1 MVRQEQICDK
11 SLNLRSLKGQSVI
24 GLSILSLCV
33 AGVLVGCG
41 GGDEGVGVGVDGGK
55 EEGLYML
62 KTKELMEVSAGAG
75 SVFTSL
81 PATETGVGFSNPI
94 DTSHS
99 LKRLYS
105 LGYAA
110 GGVAIGDLN
119 GDELPDLFFTSGP
132 GENAIYLQR
141 PGGKLQFEEAREAGV
156 GGGGRWG
163 TGAVM
168 VDIENDG
175 DLDLYVCNYEAPN
188 ELYVND
194 GKGRFTEQ
202 AELHG
207 LAAVSAC
214 LMPTF
219 ADVDND
225 GDLDLYVLTN
235 QFVREGGQPRDR
247 VNYEGG
253 VPKVKPEYRKYYD
266 TRLVGI
272 VERDGQKFRRDEVYP
287 VGQKDLFFL
296 NKGPR
301 GSDGQVVFEDAS
313 GACGDL
319 CARPGKGLSATWW
332 DFNRDGLLDLYV
344 GNDFEDPDH
353 LYRNEG
359 VGADGMPVFKDV
371 IRESVPHTTWYSMGA
386 DVGDLN
392 GDGLLDFFSVDM
404 AATTH
409 VKQKSSM
416 GDMGNLGWFMSASE
430 PRQLMR
436 NTLLLN
442 TGTGRFQDAAFMA
455 GLAKSD
461 WSWAPKLADFDNDG
475 LVDVFVSNGMSRPFT
490 QSDIIKSRPLSELR
504 VGNTDWDL
512 FEDYPPQREKN
523 LMFVNRGSL
532 SFEESGAAWGL
543 DHEGMTYATAYGD
556 LDRDGDLD
564 LVTVNLDE
572 PVGIY
577 RNDSGA
583 GNRILVELRG
593 SRSNRFGIGA
603 TVRLETGA
611 GGVQVRQMVP
621 ATGFLSSNDPVLHFG
636 MGASETVTKLTVTWP
651 SGAVQVLGELAAGK
665 VYTITE
671 DAGATARKGAPQR
684 AGKPM
689 FAASDLL
696 AHAKV
701 QEREFDDFSRQP
713 LLPNKLSQLGP
724 GVAVAD
730 INGDGRDDLFLGG
743 ACGWPGA
750 LYLNEEGRGYGGD
763 IDGPFDPDAISEDMG
778 ALFFD
783 CDGDGDQDLYV
794 VSGGYEAK
802 EGSSLLRDRLYLND
816 GRGNLSKA
824 EDRLP
829 DLRDSGGPVAA
840 ADFDRDGSI
849 DLFVGG
855 RMIPGRYPVSPKS
868 RILRNDGSGKF
879 SDVTSE
885 IAPQLL
891 ESGMAT
897 GAVWSDA
904 DNDGWLDL
912 LVCYEWGP
920 LRLFR
925 NRNGV
930 LEEATTAAGLAG
942 YPGWWSG
949 LSAGDVDNDGD
960 IDYVASNFGLNSK
973 YHASKEKPTMIY
985 YGDFEGDGT
994 NRLVEAE
1001 YEGGVLYPVR
1011 GKSCSTRAIPHLA
1024 EKFKTFSDFAIAEL
1038 KDIYRPECFDEALK
1052 LTASTLESGVFLND
1066 GSGRFEF
1073 RAFPRIVQTSPAF
1086 GSSLVDCDGDG
1097 NLDLYLVQNHYTPQL
1112 ETGRMASGLSMLLR
1126 GRGDGT
1132 FDPVSPRVSGL
1143 VVPGDAKGLASADL
1157 NGDGRPDFV
1166 VGINDNGVR
1175 AFLNE
1180 VESSFMMPVEKA
1192 GSLVPGTR
1200 VEAVLEDGRKVLR
1213 EVHVGSGYLS
1223 HSSPRSALL
1232 LPEGTLPESVTIV
1245 PPAVETSQAAR
1256 P

>member
-1 MVRQEQICDK
+1 MLRQGQTCSK
-11 SLNLRSLKGQSVI
+11 CLTLKFFKAWSVI
-24 GLSILSLCV
+24 RRSVFSLSL
-33 AGVLVGCG
+33 AGMLAGCG
-41 GGDEGVGVGVDGGK
+41 GSEGDA
-55 EEGLYML
+55 
-62 KTKELMEVSAGAG
+62 AGAG
-75 SVFTSL
+75 IKSEQKLKTSALSERSAGSGAAFTSL
-81 PATETGVGFSNPI
+81 SEDQTGVGFRNPI
-94 DTSHS
+94 DTSHP

-119 GDELPDLFFTSGP
+119 GDDLPDLFFTSGP
-132 GENAIYLQR
+132 GQNAVYLQK
-141 PGGKLQFEEAREAGV
+141 PGGMLHFEEVNTAGV
-156 GGGGRWG
+156 GGEDRWG

-168 VDIENDG
+168 VDIEDDG

-188 ELYVND
+188 ELFVND
-194 GKGRFTEQ
+194 GTGRFTEE
-202 AELHG
+202 AERFG
-207 LAAVSAC
+207 IAAVGAC

-235 QFVREGGQPRDR
+235 QFVRAGGQPRDR
-247 VNYEGG
+247 VSYQGG
-253 VPKVKPEYRKYYD
+253 VPRVKAQYQKYYD

-272 VERDGQKFRRDEVYP
+272 VEREGQKFRRDEVYP

-296 NKGPR
+296 NRGP
-301 GSDGQVVFEDAS
+301 GGPEGQVVFEDAS
-313 GACGDL
+313 SACGDL
-319 CARPGKGLSATWW
+319 CESPGKGLSATWW
-332 DFNRDGLLDLYV
+332 DFNHDGLLDLYV
-344 GNDFEDPDH
+344 GNDFEDPDQ
-353 LYRNEG
+353 LYLNEG
-359 VGADGMPVFKDV
+359 VGGNGLPVFRDV
-371 IRESVPHTTWYSMGA
+371 IKESVPHSTWYSMGA

-409 VKQKSSM
+409 AKQKASM
-416 GDMGNLGWFMSASE
+416 GDMGNLGWFMSTSE

-442 TGTGRFQDAAFMA
+442 TGTSRFQDAAFMA

-461 WSWAPKLADFDNDG
+461 WSWAPKIADYDNDG

-490 QSDIIKSRPLSELR
+490 QSDIIKNRPLSELR
-504 VGNTDWDL
+504 LGNTDWDL

-523 LMFVNRGSL
+523 LLFMNRGDL
-532 SFEESGAAWGL
+532 SFEEAGAAWGL
-543 DHEGMTYATAYGD
+543 DHEGMTYAAAYGD

-572 PVGIY
+572 AVGIY
-577 RNDSGA
+577 RNDSGT
-583 GNRILVELRG
+583 GNSILVQLRG

-603 TVRLETGA
+603 TVEAETGS
-611 GGVQVRQMVP
+611 GSPQVRQMIP

-636 MGASETVTKLTVTWP
+636 IGEAKMVTRLTVRWP
-651 SGAVQVLGELAAGK
+651 SGAEQVLEQLVAGK
-665 VYTITE
+665 SYTVYE
-671 DAGATARKGAPQR
+671 DMAGPVSNHVARAPER
-684 AGKPM
+684 PI
-689 FAASDLL
+689 FAASNLL
-696 AHAKV
+696 DHARV
-701 QEREFDDFSRQP
+701 QEREFDDFAKQP

-730 INGDGRDDLFLGG
+730 INGDGREDLFLGG

-750 LYLNEEGRGYGGD
+750 LYLNEGETGYGPD
-763 IDGPFDPDAISEDMG
+763 IDAPFESDAISEDMG
-778 ALFFD
+778 VLFFD
-783 CDGDGDQDLYV
+783 CDRDGDQDLYV

-802 EGSSLLRDRLYLND
+802 EGTSLLRDRLYLND
-816 GRGNLSKA
+816 GRGNLVKA
-824 EDRLP
+824 EGRLP

-868 RILRNDGSGKF
+868 RILRNNGSGKF

-885 IAPQLL
+885 VAPQLL

-920 LRLFR
+920 VRFFR
-925 NRNGV
+925 NRDGV
-930 LEEATTAAGLAG
+930 LEDATAAAGLGAHH
-942 YPGWWSG
+942 GWWSG

-973 YHASKEKPTMIY
+973 YHASEEKPTMLY

-994 NRLVEAE
+994 KRLVEAE
-1001 YEGGVLYPVR
+1001 YEGAILYPVR

-1024 EKFKTFSDFAIAEL
+1024 EKFRTFSDFAIAEL
-1038 KDIYRPECFDEALK
+1038 KDIYRPECFEDSLK
-1052 LTASTLESGVFLND
+1052 LTASTLETGIFFND

-1073 RAFPRIVQTSPAF
+1073 RALPRIVQTSPAF
-1086 GSSLVDCDGDG
+1086 GSNLMDYDGDG

-1112 ETGRMASGLSMLLR
+1112 ETGRMAGGLSMLLR
-1126 GRGDGT
+1126 GRGDGS
-1132 FDPVSPRVSGL
+1132 FDPVSPRLSGL
-1143 VVPGDAKGLASADL
+1143 VVPGDAKGLACADL

-1166 VGINDNGVR
+1166 VGINDTGVMTY
-1175 AFLNE
+1175 LNE
-1180 VESSFMMPVEKA
+1180 GKGSFMAPVEGV
-1192 GSLVPGTR
+1192 GSLLPGTR
-1200 VEAVLEDGRKVLR
+1200 IEAILQDGRKILR
-1213 EVHVGSGYLS
+1213 ELHVGSGYLS
-1223 HSSPRSALL
+1223 SSSPRSALL
-1232 LPEGTLPESVTIV
+1232 LPGGTSPDSVTVIAPV
-1245 PPAVETSQAAR
+1245 GVGERAGR
-1256 P
+1256 R

>member
-1 MVRQEQICDK
+1 MLRQEESCSK
-11 SLNLRSLKGQSVI
+11 SLILRILRGCSIIGVSL
-24 GLSILSLCV
+24 LSFS
-33 AGVLVGCG
+33 LVGCG
-41 GGDEGVGVGVDGGK
+41 GGDQDG
-55 EEGLYML
+55 
-62 KTKELMEVSAGAG
+62 AGANSERENLLKVSDLGVRKGGDG
-75 SVFTSL
+75 SIFTSL
-81 PATETGVGFSNPI
+81 SEAVTGVGFHNPI
-94 DTSHS
+94 DTSHP

-119 GDELPDLFFTSGP
+119 GDGQPDLFFTSGP
-132 GENAIYLQR
+132 GKNAVYLQK
-141 PGGKLQFEEAREAGV
+141 PGGNLQFEEANEAGV
-156 GGGGRWG
+156 GGGDYWG

-188 ELYVND
+188 QLYVND

-202 AELHG
+202 AELFG
-207 LAAVSAC
+207 LAVVGAC

-235 QFVREGGQPRDR
+235 QFVRAGGQPGDR
-247 VNYEGG
+247 VAYQGG
-253 VPKVKPEYRKYYD
+253 VPRVKAEYRKYYD

-272 VERDGQKFRRDEVYP
+272 IERDGQKFRRDEVYP

-296 NKGPR
+296 NRGP
-301 GSDGQVVFEDAS
+301 GGPDGQVVFEDAS
-313 GACGDL
+313 NACGDL
-319 CARPGKGLSATWW
+319 CGSPGKGLSATWW

-353 LYRNEG
+353 LYLNEG
-359 VGADGMPVFKDV
+359 VGRDGMPVFKDV

-409 VKQKSSM
+409 AKQKASM
-416 GDMGNLGWFMSASE
+416 GDMGSLGWFMSTSE

-442 TGTGRFQDAAFMA
+442 TGTSRFQDAAFMA

-461 WSWAPKLADFDNDG
+461 WSWAPKIADYDNDG

-490 QSDIIKSRPLSELR
+490 QSDIIKNRPLSELR

-512 FEDYPPQREKN
+512 FEDDPPQKEKN
-523 LMFVNRGSL
+523 LFFVNRGDL
-532 SFEESGAAWGL
+532 SFEEAGAAWGL

-572 PVGIY
+572 AVGIY
-577 RNDSGA
+577 RNDSGT
-583 GNRILVELRG
+583 GNSILVALRG

-603 TVRLETGA
+603 TVEVETGS
-611 GGVQVRQMVP
+611 GSPQIRQMVP

-636 MGASETVTKLTVTWP
+636 LGEAETVTKLTVRWP
-651 SGAVQVLGELAAGK
+651 SGVEQVLGELAAGNA
-665 VYTITE
+665 YTIAE
-671 DAGATARKGAPQR
+671 DAAAPLR
-684 AGKPM
+684 DSVPPKPERSL

-701 QEREFDDFSRQP
+701 REREFDDFSKQP

-730 INGDGRDDLFLGG
+730 INGDGREDLFLGG

-750 LYLNEEGRGYGGD
+750 LYLNEGGTRYGTD

-802 EGSSLLRDRLYLND
+802 EGTSLLRDRLYLND
-816 GRGNLSKA
+816 GRGNLAKA
-824 EDRLP
+824 EGHLP

-885 IAPQLL
+885 VAPQLL

-920 LRLFR
+920 VRFFR
-925 NRNGV
+925 NRDGA
-930 LEEATTAAGLAG
+930 LEDATAAAGLGAHH
-942 YPGWWSG
+942 GWWSG

-973 YHASKEKPTMIY
+973 YHASKKKPTILY

-994 NRLVEAE
+994 KRLVEAE
-1001 YEGGVLYPVR
+1001 YEGGIVYPVR

-1038 KDIYRPECFDEALK
+1038 KDIYRPECFEDSLK
-1052 LTASTLESGVFLND
+1052 LTASTLESGVFIND

-1073 RAFPRIVQTSPAF
+1073 RVLPRIVQTSPAF

-1132 FDPVSPRVSGL
+1132 FEPVSPQLSGL
-1143 VVPGDAKGLASADL
+1143 VVPGDAKGLACADL

-1166 VGINDNGVR
+1166 VGINDTGVMT
-1175 AFLNE
+1175 FLNE
-1180 VESSFMMPVEKA
+1180 GEGSFMEPVVEA
-1192 GSLVPGTR
+1192 GSLVPGAR
-1200 VEAVLEDGRKVLR
+1200 IEAVLRDGRKILR

-1232 LPEGTLPESVTIV
+1232 LPAGTSPDSVTVIAPV
-1245 PPAVETSQAAR
+1245 GVGERADR
-1256 P
+1256 R